1 MSTEGATADATGG
14 TSAPPI
20 NGSAGVGDAAPGA
33 GTPADPAAS
42 FLSSQFEPGEQAGGE
57 APPPREAE
65 APIPGEQRPGERP
78 EYVKEMFWD
87 AEKGQVKVEDLA
99 KSYTNLEH
107 LLGKEKVPVPTDPND
122 EEAVE
127 RWVNAVRPESP
138 DAYEFAHTET
148 DLPQGMSYDIEL
160 EQSFR
165 NRAHQLGLMPHQAK
179 ALHEEYFKL
188 QTERH
193 AQYLK
198 MREENRNHLQHELER
213 NYGKEFPAVARR
225 SKTMMVKYADEGFV
239 QFLDETG
246 LGDDPRMVA
255 MLDRM
260 GRDLEGSSRLV
271 GKPQAEGSPQDVQ
284 AAIASFREKNHKALY
299 EADHPNHQSAVQQLN
314 KLYEALHGGAPA

>member
-42 FLSSQFEPGEQAGGE
+42 FLSSQFEPGEQAPQPNGE
-57 APPPREAE
+57 APPARES
-65 APIPGEQRPGERP
+65 APDTGARERP
-78 EYVKEMFWD
+78 EYVKEQFWD
-87 AEKGQVKVEDLA
+87 AEKGEIKVEELA
-99 KSYTNLEH
+99 KSYGSLEH
-107 LLGKEKVPVPTDPND
+107 LLGKEKVPVPVDEND
-122 EEAVE
+122 EEGIE
-127 RWVNAVRPESP
+127 RWINAVRPETP
-138 DAYEFAHTET
+138 DAYQFERSES
-148 DLPQGMSYDIEL
+148 DLPQGMDYDTEL

-179 ALHEEYFKL
+179 VLHDEYFKM
-188 QTERH
+188 QTERYE
-193 AQYLK
+193 QYLK
-198 MREENRNHLQHELER
+198 MRQETRNTLQHELER
-213 NYGKEFPAVARR
+213 KHGKDFPAVARR
-225 SKTMMVKYADEGFV
+225 SKTMMVKYADPGFV

-246 LGDDPRMVA
+246 LGDDPRMVD

-284 AAIASFREKNHKALY
+284 AAIASYREKHHKALFDA
-299 EADHPNHQSAVQQLN
+299 EHPNHRQAVQGMN
-314 KLYEALHGGAPA
+314 ALYEQLYGDAPA